1 MTMKKLMK
9 MKLINWHY
17 LTDVTIDLKGSCL
30 ITGDNGTGKS
40 TALDAIQY
48 VLTGGRAKFNSAAH
62 EKTKRDLLCYVRCK
76 TGRDTNKYERQGYVT
91 SHVALEFY
99 EEGKKRSFILGAV
112 IDSSSDLSNPKTLF
126 YRIENQRIVD
136 QLFITNDT
144 PKNINQFKISSKS
157 FKTKILTTQRA
168 TRDDFNNRLG
178 SLGYRF
184 FDLLTKALSFKPIEN
199 VKDFVY
205 SYILDE
211 KEVNIE
217 YLKENVR
224 TYMEFEKVLNG
235 IKLKLGRLEEIQNEY
250 DEVHRIEENIKI
262 HDYIILKSQ
271 RDMEEIKLAEK
282 NLLYQKKQG
291 SLDKEKEKEIELIN
305 SIEGLRKR
313 ESDIRQSLLT
323 NDTYHLINNL
333 EKEIEIL
340 QSKRAE
346 LKIED
351 RKFDKELEAQLDK
364 VKKLYDLDIEVEG
377 VKEFVQFSNEL
388 TNEEG
393 ITQFYNNAFTI
404 EENYNSEAKKFNEEL
419 FELNSDK
426 NKIEKKLSIIE
437 EEIHILQSKR
447 LVYDKKIRDLQD
459 VIAKELGKLE
469 GRDIEPRIVCELLEI
484 SDARWQ
490 DAIEGYLNTQRFNL
504 IIEPQYFD
512 ESLRAYERFKNSNNI
527 YGVGLINTQKLEK
540 YNECDE
546 ESLAAMV
553 TSKNKFA
560 KYYINMVMGKV
571 IRCESVDDLKKYS
584 RSITPTCM
592 VYQNNTARQINP
604 QVYEKPYIGSEAYK
618 RQLKL
623 KLEEKEKLKK
633 ELLEIN
639 IKVDHLN
646 NVINLMIKP
655 RFEYLRENCDIKFK
669 LIKKEEEILLKKD
682 QLTQVDKSTILE
694 LDFQLKSIS
703 KDIEENDLELK
714 NIRDFITR
722 LKVELEKLEEETK
735 NIKSIIDNVSEDIN
749 KYEINNTEILSK
761 ANERYEDSTKQK
773 TAYEIYYNYSRSRQG
788 FDTRLS
794 NKENDLKYLQRDYN
808 NDFHFGGAEGKFGM
822 EDFLKEYKNL
832 KESKVIEY
840 EEKIYNARQKA
851 EEEFKEH
858 FLAKLQ
864 ENIVSAQNEFKKLNE
879 ALKGISFGEDEYKF
893 QYTSSKV
900 YDKFYKMIM
909 DDNNLVGNNLLT
921 GMYRQKHKEAMDEL
935 FDRITVD
942 NDESRKALE
951 KFTDYRTFMDYDI
964 KIHHSDG
971 STSSF
976 SKVCREKSGGETQ
989 TPYYVAIAASFV
1001 QLYDSG
1007 LHEDKLGSILLDE
1020 AFDKMDENRI
1030 ESMMEFLNKLDLQL
1044 IIAAPPQKIESIG
1057 PYMGTTLVVSKEDN
1071 FSWVEAFSIHEE
1083 L

>member
-1 MTMKKLMK
+1 

-17 LTDVTIDLKGSCL
+17 LTDVTIDIKGNCL

-62 EKTKRDLLCYVRCK
+62 EKTKRDLLGYVRCK
-76 TGRDTNKYERQGYVT
+76 TGRDTNKYERQGDVT

-136 QLFITNDT
+136 QLFITNDI

-157 FKTKILTTQRA
+157 FKAKILTTQTA
-168 TRDDFNNRLG
+168 ARDDFNNRLG

-184 FDLLTKALSFKPIEN
+184 FDLLTKALSFKPIDN

-211 KEVNIE
+211 KEVNID

-224 TYMEFEKVLNG
+224 TYMEFEKVLKG
-235 IKLKLGRLEEIQNEY
+235 IKLKLGRLEEIQSEY
-250 DEVHRIEENIKI
+250 DELHRIEENIKI
-262 HDYIILKSQ
+262 HDFIILKSQ
-271 RDMEEIKLAEK
+271 KDMEEIKLIEK
-282 NLLYQKKQG
+282 NLSYQKKHG
-291 SLDKEKEKEIELIN
+291 SLAKEKEKELEIN
-305 SIEGLRKR
+305 DSIERLRKR
-313 ESDIRQSLLT
+313 QSDIRQSLLT
-323 NDTYHLINNL
+323 NDTYILINNL
-333 EKEIEIL
+333 ENEIDL
-340 QSKRAE
+340 LKKKKAE

-351 RKFDKELEAQLDK
+351 KRFDKELGAQLEK
-364 VKKLYDLDIEVEG
+364 IKELYDLEIKLEG
-377 VKEFVQFSNEL
+377 IKDFVRFSNEL

-393 ITQFYNNAFTI
+393 KNKFYNNAFTL
-404 EENYNSEAKKFNEEL
+404 EESFNSETRKFNEEL
-419 FELNSDK
+419 FELKSNK
-426 NKIEKKLSIIE
+426 KKIEEKLSKIE
-437 EEIHILQSKR
+437 EEIHILESKR
-447 LVYDKKIRDLQD
+447 LVYDKKITDLQN

-469 GRDIEPRIVCELLEI
+469 GRNIEPKIICELLEI
-484 SDARWQ
+484 SDGRWQ

-512 ESLRAYERFKNSNNI
+512 ESLRAYERFKSSNNI

-540 YNECDE
+540 YKECDE
-546 ESLAAMV
+546 KSLAAVV

-560 KYYINMVMGKV
+560 KYYINMIMGKV
-571 IRCESVDDLKKYS
+571 IRCESVDDLKKHS

-604 QVYEKPYIGSEAYK
+604 KIYEKPYIGSEAYK

-623 KLEEKEKLKK
+623 KLEEKENLKK
-633 ELLEIN
+633 EQSEIN
-639 IKVDHLN
+639 NKINHLED
-646 NVINLMIKP
+646 VINLLSKP
-655 RFEYLRENCDIKFK
+655 RFEYLRENCDIKIK
-669 LIKKEEEILLKKD
+669 LMKKEDEILLKKE
-682 QLTQVDKSTILE
+682 QLNQIDKSTILE
-694 LDFQLKSIS
+694 LDFQLKKIS
-703 KDIEENDLELK
+703 KDIKESDLELK
-714 NIRDFITR
+714 NIRDYITR
-722 LKVELEKLEEETK
+722 LKVEIENLEEETK
-735 NIKSIIDNVSEDIN
+735 YIKSTIDSVSVDIN
-749 KYEINNTEILSK
+749 NYEMNNAEVLSK
-761 ANERYEDSTKQK
+761 ANERYEATIKQK
-773 TAYEIYYNYSRSRQG
+773 TPYEIYYNYSRSRQG

-794 NKENDLKYLQRDYN
+794 NKENDLKHLQRDYN
-808 NDFHFGGAEGKFGM
+808 NEFHFGGSEGKLGI

-879 ALKGISFGEDEYKF
+879 ALRGISFGEDEYKF

-909 DDNNLVGNNLLT
+909 DENNLVGNNLLT

-964 KIHHSDG
+964 RIYHSDG

-989 TPYYVAIAASFV
+989 TPYYVAIAASFI

-1007 LHEDKLGSILLDE
+1007 LHEDKLGIILLDE
-1020 AFDKMDENRI
+1020 AFNNMDENRI

-1057 PYMGTTLVVSKEDN
+1057 PHMDTTLVVSKEDN